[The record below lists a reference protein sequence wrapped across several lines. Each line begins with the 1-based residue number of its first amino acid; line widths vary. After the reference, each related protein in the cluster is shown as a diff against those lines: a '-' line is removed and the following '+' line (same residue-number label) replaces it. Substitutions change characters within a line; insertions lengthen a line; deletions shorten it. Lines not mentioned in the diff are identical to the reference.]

1 MANNE
6 LPKAQ
11 LGGLAKAYQGAKAGF
26 KLASKIKT
34 RAKNIKAIGI
44 AKKEKATT
52 DAAAKA
58 ARLQK
63 AAEIRAANAAAK
75 NSKTSTTKKSTTS
88 TTTPTPPAS
97 KGKEPFVKSKNRQ
110 RLENMSGKVVGALT
124 YGTANITKKALKNR
138 NVQGAL
144 VGTGIGLGAYRLLE
158 GRKPVKIKK
167 IKKK

>member
-1 MANNE
+1 MAKDQ

-11 LGGLAKAYQGAKAGF
+11 LGGLAKAYQGAKSGF

-44 AKKEKATT
+44 AKKEKAVI

-58 ARLQK
+58 EKAAK
-63 AAEIRAANAAAK
+63 AAEIRAAK
-75 NSKTSTTKKSTTS
+75 NSKTGTTKTGTTS
-88 TTTPTPPAS
+88 TTTPTPPTP

-110 RLENMSGKVVGALT
+110 KLENTAGNIVGGLT

-144 VGTGIGLGAYRLLE
+144 VGTLIGLGAYRLLE